1 MKKLLVVLSL
11 AMAVF
16 SFQANAATFTLT
28 DTGSSVIS
36 SGTNSAAG
44 SLSFTGPF
52 ASGFNFVSSGTGQA
66 SFEVKAT
73 PSIKFAVNVFDS
85 TSTLLLSFTESAL
98 DKVFN
103 LSFLAND
110 PLFIQV
116 ISAVNLGPNRVTDM
130 SLSANAAVPVPAA
143 VWLFGS
149 ALMGLT
155 GMKRRKSA

>member
-11 AMAVF
+11 AMAAF
-16 SFQANAATFTLT
+16 SFQASAATFTIT
-28 DTGSSVIS
+28 DTANSVIS

-52 ASGFNFVSSGTGQA
+52 SSGFNFFSSDAGTA

-85 TSTLLLSFTESAL
+85 TLTLLLSFTESTL

-110 PLFIQV
+110 PLFIEV
-116 ISAVNLGPNRVTDM
+116 ISASNLGPNRVTDM
-130 SLSANAAVPVPAA
+130 SLSANAVPVPAA